1 MTRITS
7 FATLVVVLIVGTLAA
22 GCTYT
27 GELDKS
33 FHKAESRDDLTR
45 GKIPLSVA
53 VVRSDKLD
61 SRRFKASAGGH
72 GVDIPVGPPMIDALQ
87 TELATIFETVSVVDK
102 PKSATQD
109 ILVTPDFIWKEIYR
123 DRRGNL
129 DFAVAFVADMKLR
142 KPEMVIGRYEAAE
155 KVSYSPPAGA
165 VAAQVLQGASVYLLS
180 PLTVPLTTE
189 AVGTEAKRLIGE
201 TISKLVK
208 KLGDD
213 LVEDGKARGYAD
225 LVKRSHTE
233 PARMATGKSVPA
245 EPRPTKRRKSKYD
258 RFMDAVVTIRTAEG
272 QGSGF
277 FVTSDGLLVTNQH
290 VVKNDKAVTVET
302 RDRRRLIGTVIA
314 RNSFRDLA
322 LVRVRGQGFV
332 KLRLSHGA
340 HAEIGNDVI
349 AIGTPEDLSWSV
361 SRGIISAI
369 RDSPQVRYIQTDT
382 PVSHGSSGGPLID
395 LASGY
400 VVGVNTFGERADGAE
415 GLNFAV
421 ASEDVIDLFRN
432 YLGPTTLYE
441 KRDKPHSATAGQFRQ

>member
-1 MTRITS
+1 MTRLPSLAIVL
-7 FATLVVVLIVGTLAA
+7 LVSIAGTFAA

-27 GELDKS
+27 GELEKS
-33 FHKAESRDDLTR
+33 FHKADARDDLER

-53 VVRSDKLD
+53 IVRSAKLA
-61 SRRFKASAGGH
+61 SRRFKAAAGGH

-87 TELATIFETVSVVDK
+87 AELATIFETVVVVDRT
-102 PKSATQD
+102 KSATQD
-109 ILVTPDFIWKEIYR
+109 ILVKPDFIWKETYR
-123 DRRGNL
+123 DRRGHL

-142 KPEMVIGRYEAAE
+142 KPEMLIERYKAAE

-165 VAAQVLQGASVYLLS
+165 VAAQMLQGASVYLLS
-180 PLTVPLTTE
+180 PLTMPLTTE
-189 AVGTEAKRLIGE
+189 AVGAEAKKLIGE
-201 TISKLVK
+201 TISKLVS

-225 LVKRSHTE
+225 LVKRSQTD
-233 PARMATGKSVPA
+233 PNRVAARKSLPA
-245 EPRPTKRRKSKYD
+245 EPRPPKRRKSKYD
-258 RFMDAVVTIRTAEG
+258 RFMDAVVTIRRAEG

-277 FVTSDGLLVTNQH
+277 FVTSDGLLITNQH
-290 VVKNDKAVTVET
+290 VVQNENAVTVET
-302 RDRRRLIGTVIA
+302 RDRKRLIGKVIA

-322 LVRVRGQGFV
+322 LVQVRGNGFPT
-332 KLRLSHGA
+332 LRLSAGA

-361 SRGIISAI
+361 SRGIVSAI
-369 RDSPQVRYIQTDT
+369 RDAPLVRYIQTDT
-382 PVSHGSSGGPLID
+382 PISPGSSGGPLID

-400 VVGVNTFGERADGAE
+400 VVGVNTFKAATDNAE

-432 YLGPTTLYE
+432 YLGASTQPE
-441 KRDKPHSATAGQFRQ
+441 RRRPSPAAAAEQSRQ